1 MAEELREGN
10 AGACEAGRV
19 AGVCEAV
26 DTAGTDRAA
35 GACTPRTVVV
45 ASGNQHKVV
54 EIEAILGKVMP
65 QTRFVSIK
73 ELGDFPDPEETG
85 DTFEENAFIKAQA
98 AYEATGLPAVAD
110 DSGLVVDA
118 LGGAPGVYSAR
129 YAGVHGDDAANNAKL
144 LRELDGVPAA
154 ERAARFTS
162 CVAYVDEGVRV
173 CGIGYCEG
181 AVGFEGRG
189 DGGFGY
195 DPLFLP
201 DDTPGRTMAELMAEE
216 KNAISHRFHA
226 LGALAERLSE

>member
-1 MAEELREGN
+1 MGDE
-10 AGACEAGRV
+10 
-19 AGVCEAV
+19 
-26 DTAGTDRAA
+26 TQDRA
-35 GACTPRTVVV
+35 RTVVV
-45 ASGNQHKVV
+45 ATGNPHKVV
-54 EIEAILGKVMP
+54 EIEAILGAALP
-65 QTRFVSIK
+65 GTRFVAIK

-98 AYEATGLPAVAD
+98 AHEATGLPAVAD

-144 LRELDGVPAA
+144 LRELGDTPAA
-154 ERAARFTS
+154 ERTARFTS
-162 CVAYVDEGVRV
+162 CVAYVDDDVRT
-173 CGIGYCEG
+173 CGIGFCEG

-189 DGGFGY
+189 EHGFGY

-201 DDTPGRTMAELMAEE
+201 DDTPGKTMAELTPEE

-226 LGALAERLSE
+226 LEALAAELSH